1 MGFSSEEMDG
11 PRSSGLRKKRKS
23 KSERDRGRRSNG
35 TRNNNHVRG
44 GSVGIRFSS
53 DSERDER
60 VRNPFSSRPKP
71 PRRKRKES
79 TSTEEDII
87 DGFSI
92 SGFMTLEALEV
103 SNSRLLL
110 LLLLFCLAG
119 DLLRCVF
126 LALNLCVLPSPL
138 DSAVNLLTLCEE
150 RVVIFFS
157 PNPCICITGLA
168 LHLALL

>member
-1 MGFSSEEMDG
+1 MDG

-44 GSVGIRFSS
+44 GCVGLRFSS
-53 DSERDER
+53 DSEREER

-79 TSTEEDII
+79 TSAEEDII

-92 SGFMTLEALEV
+92 SGFMTLEELD
-103 SNSRLLL
+103 
-110 LLLLFCLAG
+110 FCLTLSPHLG
-119 DLLRCVF
+119 RTVSIILHKGHLEEFCDGSDLQ
-126 LALNLCVLPSPL
+126 
-138 DSAVNLLTLCEE
+138 
-150 RVVIFFS
+150 
-157 PNPCICITGLA
+157 
-168 LHLALL
+168 